1 MFPLRTLILV
11 NVLNSNDGSNE
22 FLTLS
27 LLYMIYDILYR
38 TVRIYINMHTHITRI
53 FLHWRRVLCC
63 DSWRCLGNTP
73 VFISRRAEGAVG
85 NFHCWRAHP
94 PSLSNPSS
102 FCSAVTW
109 SGLSESHCCGYARSK
124 ALCVCV
130 CAAEW
135 TLRLEKQR
143 WAALT
148 FHQMTTQAAP
158 VPTASST
165 QTVPPRKC
173 HWPGTACTTCCYS
186 HRKFTYYY
194 AK

>member
-38 TVRIYINMHTHITRI
+38 TVRIYINMHTHI

-130 CAAEW
+130 CCRMNITPGKAEMSRFNISPDDD
-135 TLRLEKQR
+135 T
-143 WAALT
+143 
-148 FHQMTTQAAP
+148 
-158 VPTASST
+158 SST
-165 QTVPPRKC
+165 SSNSIEYSNGPTKKVPLTRYC
-173 HWPGTACTTCCYS
+173 L
-186 HRKFTYYY
+186 YYLLLLT
-194 AK
+194 